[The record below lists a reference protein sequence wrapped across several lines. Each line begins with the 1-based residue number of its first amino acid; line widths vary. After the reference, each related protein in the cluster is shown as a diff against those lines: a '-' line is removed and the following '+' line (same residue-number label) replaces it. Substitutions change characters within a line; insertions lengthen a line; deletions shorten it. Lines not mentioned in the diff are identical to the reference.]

1 MKEIQTCPIII
12 LFLYVVASGLTVMA
26 EKDYSLDD
34 SPRIRHAFT
43 KCIKHLVEKTDFDIM
58 YEELNNADIGKKR
71 MSCIFILRA
80 GDSPRERSQELY
92 DGIYKEN
99 DKEFVQWFNE
109 IKHSLS
115 RTANKNNGKHQ
126 EILEIFLKLL
136 QDTSQYSSST
146 SSPQFMSCKV
156 STVCR

>member
-34 SPRIRHAFT
+34 SPRT
-43 KCIKHLVEKTDFDIM
+43 M
-58 YEELNNADIGKKR
+58 NNADIGKKR

-156 STVCR
+156 STVCRRSL